1 MWLNLYPTFHLSEPE
16 KNKQGGKLQT
26 ALFLKKTEVWLILM
40 EKFMFAYKDK
50 HIHQNICATMEG
62 LSLFKITS
70 YKTFFHNNKCEP
82 IINVNK

>member
-1 MWLNLYPTFHLSEPE
+1 
-16 KNKQGGKLQT
+16 
-26 ALFLKKTEVWLILM
+26 M